1 MNGLDDL
8 TAQREA
14 AKRPQRAKRTMPPV
28 RHPRPALT
36 PTSSEASAAAPA
48 VAATTSAEEGRPPE
62 GVVGADPAET
72 RSAAKTDAP
81 DMAPAAVRAPEGP
94 GAKRVAART
103 PRAKAPVVPPAESKA
118 AESVEA
124 AGTKVRPVTVSL
136 DETDIDWL
144 DGLRILGMQSKPKVD
159 IGRSALVRLA
169 LARLRDQMTDDE
181 VWAHLA
187 QKAAQAQGTGVSG
200 RRRL

>member
-1 MNGLDDL
+1 
-8 TAQREA
+8 
-14 AKRPQRAKRTMPPV
+14 MPPA

-36 PTSSEASAAAPA
+36 PASSEASAAAPA
-48 VAATTSAEEGRPPE
+48 VAVAKSAEEGRSPG
-62 GVVGADPAET
+62 GVVGADYTET
-72 RSAAKTDAP
+72 RSTEKTDAL
-81 DMAPAAVRAPEGP
+81 DTAPAAVQVPEGR
-94 GAKRVAART
+94 AKRVAARP
-103 PRAKAPVVPPAESKA
+103 PRAKTPVPPAESKA
-118 AESVEA
+118 AERVEA

-136 DETDIDWL
+136 DEADIDWL

-187 QKAAQAQGTGVSG
+187 QKAAQAQGAGVSG